1 MKVYGELEVAQ
12 LEGFTTV
19 NLPPANLNIR
29 RICYDLTQNLVVYSD
44 GVNWKSTISSTGQF
58 EYSIGSLADSDFLT
72 LAAALAAHPN
82 NSTFILNPSYSTVE
96 NVTIAGNNIFIAGKG
111 AVSVFAGNLTVSSQ
125 YVQIKSI
132 KFTGDITLDAAS
144 VACEVSS
151 CWMSSTSVLTDNG
164 TNNFQQLIQN

>member
-12 LEGFTTV
+12 LEGFATV
-19 NLPPANLNIR
+19 NLPAANLNIR

-72 LAAALAAHPN
+72 LTAALVAHPN

-96 NVTIAGNNIFIAGKG
+96 NVTIAGDNIFIAGKG
-111 AVSVFAGNLTVSSQ
+111 AVSVFAGDLTISSQ

-132 KFTGDITLDAAS
+132 KFTGNITLDAAS

-151 CWMSSTSVLTDNG
+151 CWVAPASNVINDG
-164 TNNFQQLIQN
+164 VNNLVQVIQN